1 MSIVIVSNQ
10 TILPILPLKLEATF
24 TKLYQC
30 YHVKRKS
37 ESVPLMDTSKC
48 LMTSPDLVTTCETSE
63 EVHIVANRYEFETE
77 CTKSKNS
84 STSIFVTS
92 THY

>member
-1 MSIVIVSNQ
+1 M
-10 TILPILPLKLEATF
+10 KLEATF
-24 TKLYQC
+24 TTIYQC

-63 EVHIVANRYEFETE
+63 EVEIVANRYEFETE
-77 CTKSKNS
+77 WTKNS
-84 STSIFVTS
+84 NTSIFVTS
-92 THY
+92 TQSKGRLIHTLLTLLIFS